1 VFRDLFDQPGEEWV
15 ARSRYY
21 ESVVDA
27 GGVGGRSQKW
37 GPEQVIQVFMAGD
50 VHVEVDAPVVVQE
63 KVAKDVGSL
72 DRLAVLYV
80 GLVHLWSVVKR
91 ILLLGIVF
99 ADPVGCILVG
109 PEFVLPV
116 GVQRDAAIAC
126 QLVFREPVRTIIVVE
141 VVFVEENLMHDL
153 RCEVIRGWEH
163 IEERISCVLRV
174 VEMIQLEF
182 WKPDVCASAL
192 EEIADLVKGMVL
204 SAGPEGES
212 SSNGQDQQRCADVA
226 ELHFDP
232 LSDG

>member
-1 VFRDLFDQPGEEWV
+1 M
-15 ARSRYY
+15 ARSRDY

-27 GGVGGRSQKW
+27 GRVGGRCQKW
-37 GPEQVIQVFMAGD
+37 GSEQIIQILMTGD
-50 VHVEVDAPVVVQE
+50 VHVEVDAAVVVQE

-72 DRLAVLYV
+72 NRLAVLYV
-80 GLVHLWSVVKR
+80 GLVHLWSVVER

-99 ADPVGCILVG
+99 ADPVGCIFVG

-116 GVQRDAAIAC
+116 GVQRGAAIARRF
-126 QLVFREPVRTIIVVE
+126 VFREPVWTIIVVE
-141 VVFVEENLMHDL
+141 VVLVEENLMHDL
-153 RCEVIRGWEH
+153 RCEVVRGWDH
-163 IEERISCVLRV
+163 IGESISCFRRGVLEV
-174 VEMIQLEF
+174 IQVEL
-182 WKPDVCASAL
+182 WKPDVCADAL

-212 SSNGQDQQRCADVA
+212 SGNGQDQQRCADVA